1 MILARC
7 AHCSTCWR
15 RGAADVAVPFLAV
28 QLALSVALI
37 LAVAWLAQKLA
48 LGTDVRLRDEDEA
61 RVLVRAALCGFEPRE
76 LTLDRAGIGALA
88 RDSDGRVMLLQ
99 RHGAQFAARLLDSH
113 AFARLD
119 RHFLTVGTGERHYA
133 SITLDLG
140 DQAQVWAAS
149 LRRLAN

>member
-1 MILARC
+1 M
-7 AHCSTCWR
+7 
-15 RGAADVAVPFLAV
+15 AVPFLAI
-28 QLALSVALI
+28 QLALSAALI
-37 LAVAWLAQKLA
+37 LAVAWLARKLA

-61 RVLVRAALCGFEPRE
+61 RALARAAVCGFEPRE

-88 RDSDGRVMLLQ
+88 RDRDGRVMLLR

-119 RHFLTVGTGERHYA
+119 RNFLTIGSGERYFA
-133 SITLDLG
+133 PVTLDLG
-140 DQAQVWAAS
+140 EQAQVWAAS